1 MPPRRWN
8 SFTDGEVCAA
18 NEVRMIKEDFVFFSR
33 ILSRSGKILVFLF
46 LRREQALL
54 KGEIMQN
61 KTTSIKTKQRDA
73 ILYVVLMA
81 LFSALAYALTFFFS
95 IKVSFLT
102 FDVKDGLIT
111 VAAFLF
117 GPLSG
122 ILISLLVAT
131 LELVTVSATGF
142 YGFLMNFLS
151 SATFSA
157 IAGFIY
163 SRRKTLNHALISLI
177 IALFSMVGVMMLA
190 NLFITP
196 FYTGMDTAGVA
207 SMIPT
212 LLLPFNIAKG
222 LVNASVAML
231 LYKPIA
237 TTIRRSGFMPKIK
250 TRAVAQA
257 GSESIQ
263 TQGHKDSFAFNKGTV
278 IVVIAAVLSLIVA
291 AVILYLLHAE
301 FQIF

>member
-1 MPPRRWN
+1 
-8 SFTDGEVCAA
+8 
-18 NEVRMIKEDFVFFSR
+18 
-33 ILSRSGKILVFLF
+33 
-46 LRREQALL
+46 
-54 KGEIMQN
+54 MQN
-61 KTTSIKTKQRDA
+61 KSTSMKTKQRDA
-73 ILYVVLMA
+73 ILYLVLMA

-142 YGFLMNFLS
+142 YGFIMNFLS
-151 SATFSA
+151 SATFSSV
-157 IAGFIY
+157 AGLFY
-163 SRRKTLNHALISLI
+163 ARRKTLNSALISLLT
-177 IALFSMVGVMMLA
+177 ALLSMVGVMMLA

-207 SMIPT
+207 AMIPT
-212 LLLPFNIAKG
+212 LLLPFNLAKG

-237 TTIRRSGFMPKIK
+237 TTIRRSGFMPKVRRK
-250 TRAVAQA
+250 TATMPTAAQDEQA
-257 GSESIQ
+257 KNQ
-263 TQGHKDSFAFNKGTV
+263 KVSFAFNKGTV
-278 IVVIAAVLSLIVA
+278 IVIIAAVLALAVA
-291 AVILYLLHAE
+291 GLILYLLHAE
-301 FQIF
+301 LEIF

>member
-157 IAGFIY
+157 IAGLIY

-250 TRAVAQA
+250 THAVAQA

-263 TQGHKDSFAFNKGTV
+263 TQGRKDSFAFNKGTV